1 MPLFS
6 IFAASNIAIYMKLKK
21 LIPQLASAIINAGF
35 DTNIK
40 EVQSLSIPKIKSG
53 ADIFAI
59 CPEKEG
65 KTTAIIMG
73 VIQQLKEPFEEAP
86 RAIIITSTK
95 EKAFELEEQFIS
107 LSKGT
112 KLRSFI
118 AFDQG
123 IIQYQK
129 DEIYDGL
136 DVLICTPKRLM
147 ELVNIN
153 GVPMTK
159 VKMLI
164 VDNAE
169 TVITNSN
176 HAIIYRIAD
185 GLKNPQI
192 LFFANKW
199 HKSFDTVEE
208 RIMKAPYIFNIE
220 PK

>member
-1 MPLFS
+1 
-6 IFAASNIAIYMKLKK
+6 MKLKK